1 MSKNLQALIALLL
14 ISFSCWLSFYSLKP
28 SDIQEEVPEN
38 EFSVNRAFQHVE
50 KVGESPHYLGS
61 AAHSSV
67 RNYIV
72 NELQNLGLEVQTQ
85 EDFVLND
92 AAILSRPQN
101 ILTRIEGNGNGD
113 ALVLMSHYDSQ
124 PHSSHGAS
132 DAGSGVATILE
143 GLRAFIAEGNTPDDD
158 IIILFTDAEEI
169 GLMGAELFI
178 KEHPWAK
185 DAKLALNFEARGSGG
200 SSFMLLETNAGNGK
214 LIKAFKAANVP
225 FPTTNSLA
233 YSVYK
238 LLPNDTDLTVLREF
252 GNINGFNFAFIG
264 DHFDYHTAND
274 VPKNLD
280 LQTLAHQ
287 GDYLMPLLHYF
298 KNADLNQ
305 LNSDQDLLYFN
316 LPFGQFITYPFSWIT
331 PMLILAFLLFFI
343 VVGFGISKKQ
353 LDIKTIFKGFVPYFL
368 SLTIGGLLVFGLWK
382 FCLYIYPEYSEMLHG
397 FTYNGYSYITAAIL
411 LSLTVAFFVYHK
423 FYSEEHTA
431 SQFVAPLFFWILICS
446 LLAFGLKGAAYFII
460 PAYFGIIQLFLML
473 RQKQPNLILN
483 TVFSLPALF
492 ILFPFI
498 QMFPVALGLK
508 ILFVAAIL
516 SILLFTLFLPVF
528 GYFSKKDLL
537 AVLLFIGFNV
547 FMFYAHFTSEFT
559 SEKPKPNSLVYLF
572 DADEDKANW
581 FSYDSMIDEWTAQ
594 YFGEEPVK
602 LNNIEAKFSSKY
614 NSGFTWRSD
623 APTVN
628 IDAPGIILQKI
639 DSTTNEFQYSL
650 KIAPNRDAK
659 RMEIYTENLTDF
671 SKFEVN
677 GRTPEDVKLGEES
690 FNMFTRRWRNRLL
703 SYYIS
708 SKDTLRMNFS
718 LDKSKSA
725 EFILY
730 ESSYDLLENEE
741 LNVPKRAEN
750 MMPKPF
756 VLNDA
761 VIYKKKIKL
770 NQ

>member
-14 ISFSCWLSFYSLKP
+14 ISLSCWLSFYSLKP
-28 SDIQEEVPEN
+28 SDIPEEVPEK

-50 KVGESPHYLGS
+50 KIGESAHYLGS

-72 NELQNLGLEVQTQ
+72 NALQNLGLEVQTQ

-101 ILTRIEGNGNGD
+101 ILTRIKGSGNGD

-143 GLRAFIAEGNTPDDD
+143 GLRAFIAEGNTPEND

-185 DAKLALNFEARGSGG
+185 NTKLALNFEARGSGG
-200 SSFMLLETNAGNGK
+200 SSFMLLETNAGNAK
-214 LIKAFKAANVP
+214 LIKAFKEANVP

-280 LQTLAHQ
+280 LETLAHQ

-305 LNSDQDLLYFN
+305 LNSDKDLLYFN
-316 LPFGQFITYPFSWIT
+316 LPFGQFITYPFSYIM
-331 PMLILAFLLFFI
+331 PMLILAFVLFFI
-343 VVGFGISKKQ
+343 VVGFGVFKKQ
-353 LDIKTIFKGFVPYFL
+353 LDIKAIFKGFVPYFL
-368 SLTIGGLLVFGLWK
+368 SLIIGGLLVFGLWK
-382 FCLYIYPEYSEMLHG
+382 FCIYIYPEYSEMLHG

-423 FYSEEHTA
+423 FYAEEHTA
-431 SQFVAPLFFWILICS
+431 SQFVAPLFFWILICT

-483 TVFSLPALF
+483 TVLSLPALF

-498 QMFPVALGLK
+498 LMFPVALGLK

-528 GYFSKKDLL
+528 GYFSKKNTL
-537 AVLLFIGFNV
+537 AVFLFLGFNIA
-547 FMFYAHFTSEFT
+547 MFYAHFTSEFT

-581 FSYDSMIDEWTAQ
+581 FSYDSMIDEWTAE

-602 LNNIEAKFSSKY
+602 LATSETKFSSKY

-623 APTVN
+623 APKIN
-628 IDAPGIILQKI
+628 IDAPGIILRKI

-718 LDKSKSA
+718 LDKYKSA

-750 MMPKPF
+750 MIPKPF

>member
-143 GLRAFIAEGNTPDDD
+143 GLRAFIAEENTPDND

-200 SSFMLLETNAGNGK
+200 SSFMLLETNAGNAK
-214 LIKAFKAANVP
+214 LIKAFKEANVP

-305 LNSDQDLLYFN
+305 LKSDQDLLYFN

-343 VVGFGISKKQ
+343 VVGFGIFKKQ
-353 LDIKTIFKGFVPYFL
+353 LDIKAIFKGFVPYFL
-368 SLTIGGLLVFGLWK
+368 SLIIGGLLVFGLWK

-460 PAYFGIIQLFLML
+460 PAYFAIIQLFLML

-483 TVFSLPALF
+483 TVLSLPALF

-547 FMFYAHFTSEFT
+547 LMFYAHFTSEFT
-559 SEKPKPNSLVYLF
+559 SENPKPNSLVYLF

-581 FSYDSMIDEWTAQ
+581 FSYDSMPDEWTAE
-594 YFGEEPVK
+594 YFGEEPMK
-602 LNNIEAKFSSKY
+602 LATSETKFSSKY

-623 APTVN
+623 APKIK
-628 IDAPGIILQKI
+628 IDAPAIVLQKI
-639 DSTTNEFQYSL
+639 DSSNNEFQYSL

-690 FNMFTRRWRNRLL
+690 FHMFTRRWRNRLL

>member
-14 ISFSCWLSFYSLKP
+14 ISFCCWLSYHSLKP
-28 SDIQEEVPEN
+28 SSIPEDVPEN
-38 EFSVNRAFQHVE
+38 KFSVNRAFQHVE
-50 KVGESPHYLGS
+50 KIGESAHYLGS

-72 NELQNLGLEVQTQ
+72 NQLQNLGLEVQTQ
-85 EDFVLND
+85 EDFVLNEN
-92 AAILSRPQN
+92 AVLSRPQN
-101 ILTRIEGNGNGD
+101 ILTRIKGSGNGN
-113 ALVLMSHYDSQ
+113 ALVLMTHYDSQ

-143 GLRAFIAEGNTPDDD
+143 GIRAFIAEGNTPKND

-169 GLMGAELFI
+169 GLMGAELFTRA
-178 KEHPWAK
+178 HPWAK

-200 SSFMLLETNAGNGK
+200 SSFMLLETNAGNAK
-214 LIKAFKAANVP
+214 LINAFKDAKVP

-238 LLPNDTDLTVLREF
+238 LLPNDTDLTILREF

-280 LQTLAHQ
+280 LETLAHQ
-287 GDYLMPLLHYF
+287 GDYLMPLLYYF
-298 KNADLNQ
+298 QDIDLDK
-305 LNSDQDLLYFN
+305 LTSDQDLLYFN
-316 LPFGQFITYPFSWIT
+316 LPFGQFITYPFAWII
-331 PMLILAFLLFFI
+331 PMLILALVLFFA
-343 VVGFGISKKQ
+343 VVVFGIFKKQ
-353 LDIKTIFKGFVPYFL
+353 LSVKAIFKGFVPYFL
-368 SLTIGGLLVFGLWK
+368 SLILGGLLVFGLWK

-397 FTYNGYSYITAAIL
+397 FTYNGYSYITAAVL
-411 LSLTVAFFVYHK
+411 LSLTVVFFVYHK
-423 FYSEEHTA
+423 FYTEDKTA
-431 SQFVAPLFFWILICS
+431 SQFVAPLFFWILFCA

-460 PAYFGIIQLFLML
+460 PAYFGIIQLFLMIRL
-473 RQKQPNLILN
+473 KQPNLILN
-483 TVFSLPALF
+483 TVLSLPALF

-498 QMFPVALGLK
+498 QMFPVALGPK
-508 ILFVAAIL
+508 MLFLASIL
-516 SILLFTLFLPVF
+516 SILLFSLFLPVF

-537 AVLLFIGFNV
+537 AVLVFIGFNIA
-547 FMFYAHFTSEFT
+547 MFYAHFTSEFT

-581 FSYDSMIDEWTAQ
+581 FSYDSMPDEWTTQ
-594 YFGEEPVK
+594 YFGKEPVS
-602 LNNIEAKFSSKY
+602 LTNIEAKFSSKY
-614 NSGFTWRSD
+614 NSGFTWRND
-623 APTVN
+623 APK
-628 IDAPGIILQKI
+628 IDIESPGIVLQKI

-659 RMEIYTENLTDF
+659 RLEIYTEKLTDF
-671 SKFEVN
+671 NEFEVN
-677 GRTPEDVKLGEES
+677 GHTPENVKLGEEE

-718 LDKSKSA
+718 LDKSKST

-730 ESSYDLLENEE
+730 ESSYDLLENTE
-741 LNVPKRAEN
+741 LNVPKRSEN
-750 MMPKPF
+750 MIPKPF

-761 VIYKKKIKL
+761 VIYKKRIVVE
-770 NQ
+770 

>member
-14 ISFSCWLSFYSLKP
+14 ISLSCWLSYHSLKP
-28 SDIQEEVPEN
+28 SEIPEEVPEN
-38 EFSVNRAFQHVE
+38 EFSVSKAFQHVE
-50 KVGESPHYLGS
+50 KIGEAAHYLGS
-61 AAHSSV
+61 AAHSTV

-72 NELQNLGLEVQTQ
+72 NDLQNLGLEVQTQ
-85 EDFVLND
+85 ENFVLND
-92 AAILSRPQN
+92 EALLSRPQN
-101 ILTRIEGNGNGD
+101 ILTRIKGSGDGD
-113 ALVLMSHYDSQ
+113 ALVLMTHYDSQ

-143 GLRAFIAEGNTPDDD
+143 GLRAFIAEGNTPKND

-169 GLMGAELFI
+169 GLMGADLFV

-200 SSFMLLETNAGNGK
+200 SSFMLLETNGGNAK
-214 LIKAFKAANVP
+214 LIKAFKEARVP

-252 GNINGFNFAFIG
+252 GSINGFNFAFIG

-280 LQTLAHQ
+280 LETLAHQ

-298 KNADLNQ
+298 QDADLNQ
-305 LNSDQDLLYFN
+305 LHSDRDLLYFN
-316 LPFGQFITYPFSWIT
+316 LPFGQFITYPFAWIM
-331 PMLILAFLLFFI
+331 PMNILAFILFFAI
-343 VVGFGISKKQ
+343 LGYGFIKKKLQ
-353 LDIKTIFKGFVPYFL
+353 VKSIFKGFIPYFL
-368 SLTIGGLLVFGLWK
+368 SLIIGGLLVFGLWK

-397 FTYNGYSYITAAIL
+397 FTYNGYSYITAAVL

-423 FYSEEHTA
+423 FYTEEDTA
-431 SQFVAPLFFWILICS
+431 SQFVAPLFFWILICA
-446 LLAFGLKGAAYFII
+446 LLAVGLKGASYFII
-460 PAYFGIIQLFLML
+460 PAYFGCMQLLLMIH
-473 RQKQPNLILN
+473 QKKPNLIIN
-483 TVFSLPALF
+483 TILSLPVLF
-492 ILFPFI
+492 ILFPFV

-508 ILFVAAIL
+508 MLFVAGIL
-516 SILLFTLFLPVF
+516 SILLFSLFLPVF

-537 AVLLFIGFNV
+537 AVLLFLGFNA

-559 SEKPKPNSLVYLF
+559 AERPKPNSLVYLY

-581 FSYDSMIDEWTAQ
+581 YSYDTMPDEWTSK
-594 YFGEEPVK
+594 YFGKEPVT
-602 LNNIEAKFSSKY
+602 LTNAETKFSSKY
-614 NSGFTWRSD
+614 HSGFTWRSD
-623 APTVN
+623 APK
-628 IDAPGIILQKI
+628 IDIEKPAIILQKI
-639 DSTTNEFQYSL
+639 DSTNNEFQYSL

-659 RMEIYTENLTDF
+659 RLEIYTENITDF
-671 SKFEVN
+671 SEFEVN
-677 GRTPEDVKLGEES
+677 GLQPESVKLGQES
-690 FNMFTRRWRNRLL
+690 FNMFTRRWKNHLL

-718 LDKSKSA
+718 LDKNKSA

-730 ESSYDLLENEE
+730 ESSYDLLENEQ
-741 LNVPKRAEN
+741 LNVPKRSEA
-750 MMPKPF
+750 MIPKPF

-761 VIYKKKIKL
+761 VIYKKRIKL

>member
-14 ISFSCWLSFYSLKP
+14 ISFSCWLSYHSLKP
-28 SDIQEEVPEN
+28 SSIPEEVPEY

-50 KVGESPHYLGS
+50 KIGESAHYLGS

-101 ILTRIEGNGNGD
+101 ILTRIKGSGNGD

-143 GLRAFIAEGNTPDDD
+143 GLRAFIAEGNTPKND

-200 SSFMLLETNAGNGK
+200 SSFMLLETNAGNAK
-214 LIKAFKAANVP
+214 LIKAFKEANVP

-274 VPKNLD
+274 LPKNLD
-280 LQTLAHQ
+280 LETLAHQ

-298 KNADLNQ
+298 KDTDLNQ
-305 LNSDQDLLYFN
+305 LNSDRDLLYFN

-331 PMLILAFLLFFI
+331 PMLVLAFILFFI
-343 VVGFGISKKQ
+343 VVGFGIFKRQ
-353 LDIKTIFKGFVPYFL
+353 LNIKAIFKGFGPYFL
-368 SLTIGGLLVFGLWK
+368 SLIVGGLLVFGLWK
-382 FCLYIYPEYSEMLHG
+382 FCLFIYPEYPEMLHG

-411 LSLTVAFFVYHK
+411 LGLSVAFFVYHK
-423 FYSEEHTA
+423 FYSEEHPA
-431 SQFVAPLFFWILICS
+431 SQFVAPLFFWILICA
-446 LLAFGLKGAAYFII
+446 LLAIGLKGAAYFII

-483 TVFSLPALF
+483 TILSLPALF

-528 GYFSKKDLL
+528 GYFSKKNTL
-537 AVLLFIGFNV
+537 AVFLFLGFNITI
-547 FMFYAHFTSEFT
+547 FYAHFTSEFT

-581 FSYDSMIDEWTAQ
+581 FSYDSVIDEWTAE
-594 YFGEEPVK
+594 YFGEEPMK
-602 LNNIEAKFSSKY
+602 LATSETKFSSKY

-623 APTVN
+623 APKIN
-628 IDAPGIILQKI
+628 IDAPGIVLQKI
-639 DSTTNEFQYSL
+639 DSSNNEYQYSL